1 MRRVRYGTTVQGKNG
16 RVGPIHTMKFPISLT
31 GLSTFASSNFS
42 ADLGPTPGTSVNFAT
57 SWRGVLWKFEFF

>member
-1 MRRVRYGTTVQGKNG
+1 MQAKDRDAEHARFGK
-16 RVGPIHTMKFPISLT
+16 IHAMTLPISLT